1 MLAAN
6 GFFDNI
12 SSNDIFRLGKDM
24 VKENSIMISTK
35 DIRNVSLL
43 GHGGDGKTALVESM
57 LYLTKSIDRL
67 GKAADGNTVSDYDP
81 EEIKR
86 QFSIS
91 ATVLP
96 VEFGG
101 AKLNILDTP
110 GFFDFV
116 GEVFQAL
123 RVSES
128 GLVVLTAKSGIGV
141 GTEKAWKYLSDRKL
155 PRLFYI
161 SKLDEEH
168 ADFYSVLDA
177 LRDMFGISV
186 VPVVIPVLE
195 GDKAVGVYDLVTGKA
210 YRTSGTKTEE
220 ISVPASMSDTI
231 AKYADILS
239 ESVAETSEEFMEKY
253 FGGEAF
259 TPEELKEGIKAG
271 VRSLS
276 IAPVFCGS
284 AMTGLGTEL
293 LLRGLTDYAP
303 SPLDVDN
310 PEIPVDPDGPT
321 VAFVYKTV
329 SDQYGRFS
337 YFKVMSGKVTPD
349 TTLLN
354 TRTESTEKISHIYV
368 SRGKK
373 NTEVNEII
381 CGDIGNVSKLTDTK
395 TNDTLCDP
403 KFPVT
408 LRSVQYPKPVY
419 SMAISPKVKGQD
431 EKISSGLTRMNE
443 EDLTFTLENN
453 SETKQ
458 LVLSGAGDI
467 HLAVLCSRLKTRF
480 GVDVELTAPRI
491 AYREKIRKKVKV
503 QGRHKKQSGG
513 HGQFG
518 DVWIEFEPGEE
529 EDLVFEEKIFGGAV
543 PKNFFPAVEKGLRE
557 SIQRGV
563 LAGYPIVNLKATLV
577 DGSYHPVDSS
587 EMAFKTAASLAYK
600 AGLPQAS
607 PVLLEPIG
615 LLKVTVPETNTGD
628 IMGDLNKRGG
638 RVLGMNPAEP
648 GWQTIE
654 AEIPMG
660 SMTSYA
666 IDLRSMSQGR
676 GSFEFEFVRYEEASP
691 MTQQKVIEEYK
702 ASQTED

>member
-57 LYLTKSIDRL
+57 LYLTKAIDRL

-168 ADFYSVLDA
+168 ADLFRTGRLARHVRHQRSTQ
-177 LRDMFGISV
+177 
-186 VPVVIPVLE
+186 IPVLE
-195 GDKAVGVYDLVTGKA
+195 GDKVVGVYDLVTGKA

-259 TPEELKEGIKAG
+259 T
-271 VRSLS
+271 R
-276 IAPVFCGS
+276 
-284 AMTGLGTEL
+284 
-293 LLRGLTDYAP
+293 R
-303 SPLDVDN
+303 N
-310 PEIPVDPDGPT
+310 
-321 VAFVYKTV
+321 
-329 SDQYGRFS
+329 
-337 YFKVMSGKVTPD
+337 
-349 TTLLN
+349 
-354 TRTESTEKISHIYV
+354 
-368 SRGKK
+368 
-373 NTEVNEII
+373 
-381 CGDIGNVSKLTDTK
+381 
-395 TNDTLCDP
+395 
-403 KFPVT
+403 
-408 LRSVQYPKPVY
+408 
-419 SMAISPKVKGQD
+419 
-431 EKISSGLTRMNE
+431 
-443 EDLTFTLENN
+443 
-453 SETKQ
+453 
-458 LVLSGAGDI
+458 
-467 HLAVLCSRLKTRF
+467 
-480 GVDVELTAPRI
+480 
-491 AYREKIRKKVKV
+491 
-503 QGRHKKQSGG
+503 
-513 HGQFG
+513 
-518 DVWIEFEPGEE
+518 
-529 EDLVFEEKIFGGAV
+529 
-543 PKNFFPAVEKGLRE
+543 
-557 SIQRGV
+557 
-563 LAGYPIVNLKATLV
+563 
-577 DGSYHPVDSS
+577 
-587 EMAFKTAASLAYK
+587 
-600 AGLPQAS
+600 
-607 PVLLEPIG
+607 
-615 LLKVTVPETNTGD
+615 
-628 IMGDLNKRGG
+628 
-638 RVLGMNPAEP
+638 
-648 GWQTIE
+648 
-654 AEIPMG
+654 
-660 SMTSYA
+660 
-666 IDLRSMSQGR
+666 
-676 GSFEFEFVRYEEASP
+676 
-691 MTQQKVIEEYK
+691 
-702 ASQTED
+702 